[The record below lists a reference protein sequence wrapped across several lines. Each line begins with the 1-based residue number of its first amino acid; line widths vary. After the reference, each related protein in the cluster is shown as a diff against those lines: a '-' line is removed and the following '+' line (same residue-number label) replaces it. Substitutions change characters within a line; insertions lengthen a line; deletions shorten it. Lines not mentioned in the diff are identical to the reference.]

1 MIGADDDCT
10 KRSITKQESVV
21 TLLGAAFKFLE
32 RTAIVAG
39 ENEFSYAD
47 LMASAAEFSKKLD
60 RAILDGAQHDE
71 LDDIGPRV
79 AIMAPASAEYVVATW
94 ATWMCDGVAVPLAVA
109 NPAAELEYVLQ
120 DAKVSAAIVTRD
132 LEQVLAPICE
142 RCGVELLLIEPPS
155 PGAASKEQLHSMSA
169 SEPGADRGA
178 LIIYTSGTT
187 GQPKGVLHT
196 HKGLAAQA
204 RSLSEAWRFHPEDRV
219 LHVLPLHHI
228 HGIVNAMFT
237 PLCNGATVE
246 LQRTFN
252 PAAIWRRLTASP
264 PITVFMGVPTMY
276 VLLMKK
282 FSSFSEEH
290 QAAARAAAG
299 ALRLTISGSA
309 ACPVPVM
316 TEWQTITGQR
326 LLERYGMTEIG
337 MALSNPYAPMSA
349 REPGCVGSALPGV
362 EVKLAP
368 AESDSDIQDFPDVQ
382 TGEICVRGPTLF
394 KLYFGR
400 EQATAESF
408 DEEGYFRTGDTG
420 ALSNGVYRI
429 LGRTSVD
436 IIKSGG
442 YKLSALEIE
451 NHLLENPAIKE
462 CAVCGVKDDTM
473 GEAVAVVVVYN
484 EGQEI
489 SDSDL
494 RAWARQHMALY
505 KVPKTVKVMDA
516 IPRNAMGKVNK
527 KQLVTVFAN

>member
-94 ATWMCDGVAVPLAVA
+94 ALCDGVAVPLAVA

-290 QAAARAAAG
+290 QAAARAAGRGAETHHQRLGGVPSACNDRVADHNRSAAAG
-299 ALRLTISGSA
+299 AVRDDGDRHGAVQPLRPDERA
-309 ACPVPVM
+309 RA
-316 TEWQTITGQR
+316 R
-326 LLERYGMTEIG
+326 L
-337 MALSNPYAPMSA
+337 
-349 REPGCVGSALPGV
+349 
-362 EVKLAP
+362 
-368 AESDSDIQDFPDVQ
+368 
-382 TGEICVRGPTLF
+382 RG
-394 KLYFGR
+394 K
-400 EQATAESF
+400 
-408 DEEGYFRTGDTG
+408 
-420 ALSNGVYRI
+420 
-429 LGRTSVD
+429 
-436 IIKSGG
+436 
-442 YKLSALEIE
+442 
-451 NHLLENPAIKE
+451 
-462 CAVCGVKDDTM
+462 CA
-473 GEAVAVVVVYN
+473 
-484 EGQEI
+484 
-489 SDSDL
+489 
-494 RAWARQHMALY
+494 
-505 KVPKTVKVMDA
+505 
-516 IPRNAMGKVNK
+516 
-527 KQLVTVFAN
+527 